1 MTALA
6 TRPTEGVP
14 AQCPPEL
21 YGMTREALR
30 AELGASLE
38 RTAAELVRLAWVV
51 RLLEERGEDLT
62 DLKLDLVP
70 HLRLI
75 AYGQLSPALVVR
87 YGQSGPLMRA
97 ARSLPMP
104 DQERLAKGER
114 ITMAVQRPDGSFD
127 QQMADPAL
135 MSPRQIAQVFAAG
148 RVRSIEE
155 QILVLRDRPDR
166 PAKRK
171 RETVGRITITP
182 VGDGIIVKGT
192 FVPKSDLVEALAL
205 MARPDEDDDDDDD
218 EATAARQPVMLNL
231 TPQQYK
237 RLKDAADR
245 GNTKMA
251 PLARRALAA
260 YGLI

>member
-1 MTALA
+1 
-6 TRPTEGVP
+6 
-14 AQCPPEL
+14 
-21 YGMTREALR
+21 MTREELR

-38 RTAAELVRLAWVV
+38 RTATELVRLAWVV

-70 HLRLI
+70 YLRLI

-87 YGQSGPLMRA
+87 YGQSAPLMRA

-104 DQERLAKGER
+104 DQDRLAKGDR
-114 ITMAVQRPDGSFD
+114 VVLAVRKPDGSFD

-135 MSPRQIAQVFAAG
+135 MSPRQVAQVFAAG
-148 RVRSIEE
+148 RIRSVEE
-155 QILVLRDRPDR
+155 QILVLRDRPEK

-171 RETVGRITITP
+171 RETVGRVTITP

-192 FVPKSDLVEALAL
+192 FIPKSDLVEALAI
-205 MARPDEDDDDDDD
+205 MARPEEDDDDDDD
-218 EATAARQPVMLNL
+218 DRGKRPVMLDL
-231 TPQQYK
+231 TERQHE
-237 RLKDAADR
+237 RLKAAADR

-251 PLARRALAA
+251 RLARRALAA